1 MKSSQLTQTIF
12 NFMPDSISFPVLQS
26 WKVLSNAQFLSH
38 LTIITTQVKKRILLI
53 CTFFRLSSNGLV
65 MEDEMT
71 LDGAIISASFDEALE
86 TVSFIL
92 FLHLLLISCHCN
104 HYYINRI
111 NGVHVVIFKR
121 DRKSTRLNSGHVAL
135 SRMPSSA

>member
-26 WKVLSNAQFLSH
+26 WKVLSNAQFPSH
-38 LTIITTQVKKRILLI
+38 LTIITTQVLESNLI
-53 CTFFRLSSNGLV
+53 CAFFRLSSNGLV

-92 FLHLLLISCHCN
+92 FLHLLLISCHCTIQSLL
-104 HYYINRI
+104 H
-111 NGVHVVIFKR
+111 
-121 DRKSTRLNSGHVAL
+121 
-135 SRMPSSA
+135 

>member
-12 NFMPDSISFPVLQS
+12 NFMPDSISFPVLQL
-26 WKVLSNAQFLSH
+26 WKVLSNAQFPSH

-86 TVSFIL
+86 TVRFIL
-92 FLHLLLISCHCN
+92 FLHLLLISCHCTIQSLL
-104 HYYINRI
+104 H
-111 NGVHVVIFKR
+111 
-121 DRKSTRLNSGHVAL
+121 
-135 SRMPSSA
+135 

>member
-12 NFMPDSISFPVLQS
+12 NFMPDSISFPVLQ
-26 WKVLSNAQFLSH
+26 FPSH

-92 FLHLLLISCHCN
+92 FLHLLLISCHC
-104 HYYINRI
+104 
-111 NGVHVVIFKR
+111 
-121 DRKSTRLNSGHVAL
+121 TL
-135 SRMPSSA
+135 

>member
-1 MKSSQLTQTIF
+1 MPLGTINHNEKF
-12 NFMPDSISFPVLQS
+12 IANTMPDSISFPLLQS
-26 WKVLSNAQFLSH
+26 WKVLSNAQFPSH

-92 FLHLLLISCHCN
+92 FLHLHFFLCHCTIQSLL
-104 HYYINRI
+104 H
-111 NGVHVVIFKR
+111 
-121 DRKSTRLNSGHVAL
+121 
-135 SRMPSSA
+135 